1 MPHKKQSSWISHV
14 KKTYHAKK
22 KSNPNYK
29 YSHAMKDA
37 KKTYKKH

>member
-22 KSNPNYK
+22 KSNPNY
-29 YSHAMKDA
+29 
-37 KKTYKKH
+37 